1 MSGSLADALRNW
13 HDFYVLIGTAA
24 ATLVGLMF
32 VAASIGASYFTVE
45 REHGLHNFLTPTV
58 LHFTATLVACLIVI
72 APNHGRL
79 SLGIILLVG
88 SVFGLGYSGRRWLV
102 VRRRKYEIDLA
113 DHLWY
118 LVGPLTSY
126 VAIAAAAGLVL
137 FLADSELGLDL
148 LSAALVLLLLLGIR
162 NAWDMTTW
170 IAVRAP
176 SPARDPSPAGAQ

>member
-1 MSGSLADALRNW
+1 MSGSLADALRDW

-58 LHFTATLVACLIVI
+58 LHFTATLVACLVVL
-72 APNHGRL
+72 APNHGPL
-79 SLGIILLVG
+79 SLAIILFVG
-88 SVFGLGYSGRRWLV
+88 SIVGLCYSGRRWLV

-113 DHLWY
+113 DQLWY

-126 VAIAAAAGLVL
+126 ALIAAAAGLVL
-137 FLADSELGLDL
+137 SRADPELGLDL
-148 LSAALVLLLLLGIR
+148 LSAGLVLLLLLGIR

-176 SPARDPSPAGAQ
+176 APASNPPQ